1 VSTYQQDYVL
11 RLIEQMGALIR
22 LAFERFRTGEE
33 DSEPLELTEQ
43 AIGLAIDMD
52 PELFLR
58 LAPQSMV
65 SFLELSS
72 FDERVVERL
81 VEALELQADILEA
94 EGRLLEANVRREQAS
109 ALRASVGPL
118 HAN

>member
-11 RLIEQMGALIR
+11 RLIEQMGSLIR

-33 DSEPLELTEQ
+33 DNEPLELTEQ

-65 SFLELSS
+65 AFLELSS
-72 FDERVVERL
+72 FDERVVTRL

-109 ALRASVGPL
+109 ALKASVGPL
-118 HAN
+118 RAN